1 MGESK
6 CHYYAHLT
14 DEEIEAQRGLSQGH
28 TSSWEHG
35 VSGAAEPGC
44 RPFEESLALLTTLP
58 EPEYGESSLGL
69 ELGSLGSRALGHL
82 V

>member
-1 MGESK
+1 MRKLRPREAGSSPKATQVLGSMGSVV
-6 CHYYAHLT
+6 
-14 DEEIEAQRGLSQGH
+14 R
-28 TSSWEHG
+28 
-35 VSGAAEPGC
+35 AEPGC

-58 EPEYGESSLGL
+58 EPGYGESSLGL

>member
-1 MGESK
+1 MGSVV
-6 CHYYAHLT
+6 
-14 DEEIEAQRGLSQGH
+14 R
-28 TSSWEHG
+28 
-35 VSGAAEPGC
+35 AEPGC

-58 EPEYGESSLGL
+58 EPEYEESSLGL